1 MKVFWI
7 TCEYAWNRG
16 SILDSLI
23 MLDSRIILDIMRVCL
38 NSMGVHLTAGLDGM
52 RVGLMACNYA

>member
-7 TCEYAWNRG
+7 TCEYAWNLG

-23 MLDSRIILDIMRVCL
+23 MLGSRRIILDIMRQHRSTL
-38 NSMGVHLTAGLDGM
+38 DSRARQHESWLDGM
-52 RVGLMACNYA
+52 